1 MGSVD
6 VATVVLVMEE
16 VAVGET
22 VVLDTEAAVV
32 TEAAAVGETVVL
44 DTEEAAVTEE
54 VVTVEVVLE
63 MEGVDTRE
71 DVRVIVMDFTHPRHQ
86 NGPLVSQLLQKWC

>member
-16 VAVGET
+16 AVGET
-22 VVLDTEAAVV
+22 VVLD

>member
-6 VATVVLVMEE
+6 VVMVVLVMEE

-22 VVLDTEAAVV
+22 VVLGTEEVVMEAAVV
-32 TEAAAVGETVVL
+32 LA
-44 DTEEAAVTEE
+44 TEEAVMEAA
-54 VVTVEVVLE
+54 VTVEVVLE

-71 DVRVIVMDFTHPRHQ
+71 DVRVIVMDFTHPQHQ

>member
-6 VATVVLVMEE
+6 VVMVVLVMEE

-71 DVRVIVMDFTHPRHQ
+71 DVRVIVMDSTHPQHQ